1 MMIMMDIRL
10 LTKFPQHGDG
20 SLTYIFSYLC
30 IGSLVLVLRAYSTQ
44 NNGIC
49 MSLLGCNLYV
59 LTILSGA

>member
-1 MMIMMDIRL
+1 MIMMDIHL
-10 LTKFPQHGDG
+10 LTTFPQHGDG
-20 SLTYIFSYLC
+20 PIIYIFSYLC
-30 IGSLVLVLRAYSTQ
+30 IGSLVLVLCAYSTQ